1 MQCKSCS
8 DNTMSGLSS
17 IPVQVETPD
26 ATPAQHGNAIPILHE
41 VRHAL
46 ARLIERGEPTQIDL
60 NAIPFGPGDEER
72 LTELLGTGE
81 VEASIRALGPT
92 HVRETAIP
100 GVWLVDY
107 YNDDGQRLALHLEIA
122 TIPEILRVQPDD
134 LSTAA
139 AVLDAR
145 LTPDAGDP
153 RPSS

>member
-1 MQCKSCS
+1 MQCETSS
-8 DNTMSGLSS
+8 DDTMTGLSS
-17 IPVQVETPD
+17 IPVQVETPH

-72 LTELLGTGE
+72 LTALLGSGE

-92 HVRETAIP
+92 YVRETAIP

-107 YNDDGQRLALHLEIA
+107 YNDEGQRLALHLEIA
-122 TIPEILRVQPDD
+122 IIPEILRVQPED

-145 LTPDAGDP
+145 LTPDAEDP